1 MSKGNIYF
9 HIIINILVRQD
20 TAISISR
27 YAMIINDTHLIDD
40 GASE

>member
-9 HIIINILVRQD
+9 HIIINILVRKD
-20 TAISISR
+20 TALSR
-27 YAMIINDTHLIDD
+27 YAMITNDTHLIDD

>member
-9 HIIINILVRQD
+9 HIIINILVRKD
-20 TAISISR
+20 TALSR
-27 YAMIINDTHLIDD
+27 YGYAMIVNDTHLIDD